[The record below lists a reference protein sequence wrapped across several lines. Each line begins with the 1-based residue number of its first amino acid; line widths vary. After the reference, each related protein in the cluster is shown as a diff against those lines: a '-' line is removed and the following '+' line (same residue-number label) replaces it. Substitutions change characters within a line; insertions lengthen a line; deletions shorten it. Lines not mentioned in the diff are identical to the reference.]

1 MDTLSQATFRT
12 QLLDRRL
19 RLEGAMTRYQEDS
32 NLVSLLKEVD
42 SALERMDSGTYGLCD
57 VCHDPIEQDWLR
69 ADPLVRI
76 CLSHLTPEQQRAFEQ
91 DLDLASQIQGAL
103 LPKPSVAFEGWDICT
118 HYEPAGPVSG
128 DYCDLVYSENGRKE
142 LFFLLGDISG
152 KGVAASLL
160 MSHLHAIFRSLI
172 VLEIPVAR
180 LVERANRVFCESTLS
195 TQFATLICGKSSPSG
210 EIDLCNAGHCP
221 PLWVRQGEITPIEAT
236 GLPVGIFCGGQYSHT
251 KMHLTTGESLVLY
264 TDGLTEAQNQSNTEY
279 GLARLTNVVATSPR
293 SARALVAACLQ
304 DLKSF
309 QSGKERTD
317 DLSLMVIR
325 RAE

>member
-1 MDTLSQATFRT
+1 MDTLSQTTLRT

-19 RLEGAMTRYQEDS
+19 RLEDAMTRYQENS
-32 NLVSLLKEVD
+32 NIACLLREVD

-57 VCHDPIEQDWLR
+57 LCHEPIEQDWLR

-76 CLSHLTPEQQRAFEQ
+76 CLAHLTPEQQRAFEQ

-128 DYCDLVYSENGRKE
+128 DYCDLVYSENGRKD

-172 VLEIPVAR
+172 ALEMPVAR

-195 TQFATLICGKSSPSG
+195 TQFATLICGKASSSG
-210 EIDLCNAGHCP
+210 EIELCNAGHCP
-221 PLWVRQGEITPIEAT
+221 PLLVRGAEVSPIEAT

-251 KMHLTTGESLVLY
+251 EIRLAEGESLILY
-264 TDGLTEAQNQSNTEY
+264 TDGLTEAQNESNTEY
-279 GLARLTNVVATSPR
+279 SVTRLTHVVANPPP
-293 SARALVAACLQ
+293 SARTLAAACLE
-304 DLKSF
+304 DLRSF
-309 QSGKERTD
+309 QSGKGRTD
-317 DLSLMVIR
+317 DLSIMVIR
-325 RAE
+325 RAG